1 MIVLVVVASL
11 VIGFVVGAASIGVQA
26 ARMGAQRRQPV
37 WRLAEARQF
46 VIGELAADTTAVLSP
61 HQVDD
66 LLARHVNLLQFSGDD
81 PAAQGPV
88 IARDRDDVVN
98 ELYLTARRDGHELT
112 KPAIE
117 DVIAA
122 HWRFLT
128 AIGALAPAPDAP
140 APDAPVSDAEGGRR
154 R

>member
-1 MIVLVVVASL
+1 MLALVIVASV
-11 VIGFVVGAASIGVQA
+11 VIGFVVGAGSIGVQA

-46 VIGELAADTTAVLSP
+46 VIDELSEDTTAEMTTQ
-61 HQVDD
+61 QVDD
-66 LLARHVNLLQFSGDD
+66 LLRGHVNLLQFSAND
-81 PAAQGPV
+81 PAADGPV
-88 IARDRDDVVN
+88 IARDRDEVVS
-98 ELYLTARRDGHELT
+98 ELYLAVRRDGVELT

-128 AIGALAPAPDAP
+128 EIGALAPAPSAAKESP
-140 APDAPVSDAEGGRR
+140 EQTHSR
-154 R
+154 